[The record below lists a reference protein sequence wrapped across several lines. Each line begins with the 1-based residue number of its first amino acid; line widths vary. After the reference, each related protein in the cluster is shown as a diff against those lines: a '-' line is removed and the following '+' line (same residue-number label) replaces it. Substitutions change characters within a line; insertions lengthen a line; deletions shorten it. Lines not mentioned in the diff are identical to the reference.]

1 MVEISDFLTNRAL
14 ETEGRSVLEPSCG
27 DGVFITSLL
36 KNKKNKKINEISAI
50 GYKEESEKVSHII
63 TVHPDFKKICNVING
78 DFFKFFNEKLKHK
91 KFDIILPDVAY
102 FCAYAVIGSE
112 HVRLYM
118 QNLFT
123 SYTGWIHHE
132 RFKTNSRT
140 ACQTWKK
147 VRPWNRIDMQ
157 RIVYLDTNILGQPHT
172 YFVSKLPGA
181 TDREKIQEAFGLS
194 DETLQESLRFN
205 VGQWLLISHS
215 ATGVDD
221 LPIPVQ
227 IPDANVRIND
237 FLNNFSKTEGSRQ

>member
-1 MVEISDFLTNRAL
+1 MLQGTRVLTMIVCVFVPPRL
-14 ETEGRSVLEPSCG
+14 ETC
-27 DGVFITSLL
+27 
-36 KNKKNKKINEISAI
+36 
-50 GYKEESEKVSHII
+50 
-63 TVHPDFKKICNVING
+63 ICNIVYVHATVTLYRQVCLIWEYNRSNRG
-78 DFFKFFNEKLKHK
+78 YNS
-91 KFDIILPDVAY
+91 IY
-102 FCAYAVIGSE
+102 C
-112 HVRLYM
+112 YM

>member
-1 MVEISDFLTNRAL
+1 
-14 ETEGRSVLEPSCG
+14 
-27 DGVFITSLL
+27 
-36 KNKKNKKINEISAI
+36 
-50 GYKEESEKVSHII
+50 
-63 TVHPDFKKICNVING
+63 
-78 DFFKFFNEKLKHK
+78 
-91 KFDIILPDVAY
+91 
-102 FCAYAVIGSE
+102 
-112 HVRLYM
+112 
-118 QNLFT
+118 
-123 SYTGWIHHE
+123 
-132 RFKTNSRT
+132 
-140 ACQTWKK
+140 
-147 VRPWNRIDMQ
+147 MQ

-181 TDREKIQEAFGLS
+181 TDREKIQGAFGLS